1 MAGIGL
7 FADGQSGTSEFVI
20 LADKFFIYNPANG
33 TVKPVFQLI
42 NNNAYL
48 DGNII
53 ATGTIAGNKITANS
67 ISADRL
73 NVNALSAV
81 TANLGTITAGVA
93 KSTDNKFKIDLTNR
107 YLAVYDDTGKLRVAL
122 GDLSNV
128 PLSI

>member
-1 MAGIGL
+1 L
-7 FADGQSGTSEFVI
+7 LADGQSGTGEFVI

-73 NVNALSAV
+73 NVNALSAI
-81 TANLGTITAGVA
+81 TANVGTITAGVL
-93 KSTDNKFKIDLTNR
+93 KSTDGKLEINLSQR
-107 YLAVYDDTGKLRVAL
+107 YIIVKDDTGRVRVRL
-122 GDLSNV
+122 GYLE
-128 PLSI
+128 